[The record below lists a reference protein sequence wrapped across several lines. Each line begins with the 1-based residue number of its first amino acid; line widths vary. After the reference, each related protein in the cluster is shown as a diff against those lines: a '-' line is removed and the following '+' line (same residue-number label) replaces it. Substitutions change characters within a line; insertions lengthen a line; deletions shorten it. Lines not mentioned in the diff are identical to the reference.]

1 VEALDYLRVVFVTMP
16 LGTLSIVLAMGL
28 RGVGDLRLPL
38 YAMVLTVGI
47 DIGANP
53 LLIRGVGPVP
63 ALGITGS
70 ALSTALAN
78 MAGCALMLAIYARD
92 LPLRLRGAELGWLL
106 PRRSELRFIVAKGLP
121 MGAQMLIV
129 SSAGLIMVGL
139 VNREGV
145 DTAAAYGA
153 SMQLWNYL
161 QMPAFAQRG
170 FGDGGAE
177 CGRGAA
183 CARQHHHLAGAAGQ
197 RDLHHRAGGA
207 DPAGRRAFAAAVS
220 GARQPC
226 LPIAQHMQPIVIWSF
241 VLMGVMMILTGTMRA
256 YGAVILPLVIMAVS
270 LYPARLGFY
279 FLAFPLI
286 RARRCGGPIPSPRR
300 WGWG

>member
-1 VEALDYLRVVFVTMP
+1 
-16 LGTLSIVLAMGL
+16 
-28 RGVGDLRLPL
+28 
-38 YAMVLTVGI
+38 
-47 DIGANP
+47 
-53 LLIRGVGPVP
+53 VGPVP

-78 MAGCALMLAIYARD
+78 MAGCALMLAVIYARD

-161 QMPAFAQRG
+161 QMPAFAISS
-170 FGDGGAE
+170 
-177 CGRGAA
+177 
-183 CARQHHHLAGAAGQ
+183 
-197 RDLHHRAGGA
+197 
-207 DPAGRRAFAAAVS
+207 AVS
-220 GARQPC
+220 AMVAQNVGAGLHARVNTIWQG
-226 LPIAQHMQPIVIWSF
+226 LLANETFTIV
-241 VLMGVMMILTGTMRA
+241 LAALILLA
-256 YGAVILPLVIMAVS
+256 DAPL
-270 LYPARLGFY
+270 LRL
-279 FLAFPLI
+279 FLAPGSHACRL
-286 RARRCGGPIPSPRR
+286 PSTCSRS
-300 WGWG
+300 